1 MAERR
6 KPKEISTDWVE
17 SIASKSKRSAD
28 EVRLALE
35 RYHIKPRAEIA
46 IPHRLTIRSVVFK
59 GQKSVGAQ
67 TPIDFEWTDLGPGLH
82 AILSGRNL
90 RGNLSTT

>member
-6 KPKEISTDWVE
+6 KPKEAGADWVE

-28 EVRLALE
+28 EVRRALE
-35 RYHIKPRAEIA
+35 RYNIKPRAEIA
-46 IPHRLTIRSVVFK
+46 IPRRLTIRSVAFK

-67 TPIDFEWTDLGPGLH
+67 APIDFNWTDLASGLH

-90 RGNLSTT
+90 RGKPQLM